1 MFGTLRT
8 LFGRNPDA
16 ELILQ
21 LKRYCDR
28 LFGAALPGVDLKAFM
43 TDAQSLH
50 EPDRAALRLVLGLY
64 VLDFPGNVFAML
76 SMDDR
81 SAVAAVLYLYS
92 DQFGLEG
99 DAAEALRESA
109 VAFKT
114 PAIEKMEKDGENA
127 ELDSWPDEAA
137 LAVVY
142 LAGATAERVC
152 GGYQKNQKA
161 KLAPSEDEVGNFNA
175 LCANA
180 VNFAAENMDGPAN

>member
-28 LFGAALPGVDLKAFM
+28 LFAAALPGVDLKVFM
-43 TDAQSLH
+43 TDPRSMH
-50 EPDRAALRLVLGLY
+50 EPDRAALRFILGLY
-64 VLDFPGNVFAML
+64 VLDFVGNAFAML

-81 SAVAAVLYLYS
+81 SAVGAVLYLYS

-99 DAAEALRESA
+99 DAAEALRQSA
-109 VAFKT
+109 VDFKG
-114 PAIEKMEKDGENA
+114 AAVEKMEKDGENA
-127 ELDSWPDEAA
+127 KFDRWPDEAA
-137 LAVVY
+137 LAVVF
-142 LAGATAERVC
+142 LAGATAEHVC
-152 GGYQKNQKA
+152 GDHQKNPKR
-161 KLAPSEDEVGNFNA
+161 KVAPTEDQVGNFNA

-180 VNFAAENMDGPAN
+180 VNFSAENMDGRAD